1 MRTNNKNK
9 PRAVKI
15 DDQVCTRT
23 KKNKLL
29 KEINQCFKNIESL
42 RKKTKLKKQ
51 TFFIYKK
58 QLFKYKPIFD

>member
-23 KKNKLL
+23 KKINF

-42 RKKTKLKKQ
+42 RKKTKLKAN
-51 TFFIYKK
+51 
-58 QLFKYKPIFD
+58 IFHL